1 MNKKQIAFF
10 LGLIWL
16 VSFTAFMSIPT
27 RASHFTS
34 DDENLSTLH
43 ESVAPTIHLLG
54 SSDTPKTP
62 PFSVDWTVW
71 SKFNSQWSSLNL
83 ALGTDFF
90 QPSFFKKSLPL
101 FDVIETFIQFFY
113 TW

>member
-1 MNKKQIAFF
+1 MRKKQIAFF

-16 VSFTAFMSIPT
+16 VSFTAF
-27 RASHFTS
+27 
-34 DDENLSTLH
+34 LSFPVQAEHHSVREDSLATLQ
-43 ESVAPTIHLLG
+43 ESLTPTIHLLG
-54 SSDTPKTP
+54 SNDVPKTP

-71 SKFNSQWSSLNL
+71 SKFNSNWDSLNIVV
-83 ALGTDFF
+83 GKGFH

-101 FDVIETFIQFFY
+101 FDVKETFMHFFH